1 MHVAI
6 LVTLYTAVIS
16 LITLLVQTINVAF
29 PDTLEYQYAYTGY
42 TSGMRFA
49 VASLII
55 VFPVFIFLSWW
66 NHRAIARAP
75 ELAGLGIRKWFS
87 YLTLFLAGAT
97 IIGDLIAFLNTF
109 LGGEIT
115 TRFVWKVLAV
125 LVVSL
130 FVFVYHLVELRK
142 TVISR
147 PVYRTFSSLAALLVI
162 AGIVWSF
169 MVMGSPTTQ
178 RDLRF
183 DQQRLYDLQNIQQ
196 MVVNQW
202 QSAGKLPVALVE
214 LEDSISGWKVPL
226 DPDTKTA
233 YEYQKKGTLAFELCA
248 TFTLSSSVANSQNK
262 MTVPYPVGGGVNENW
277 DHTTGRVC
285 FERTIDPTRYPVYKP
300 SPGVPVPIR

>member
-1 MHVAI
+1 MDTPKLTAKDFFLHVAI

-196 MVVNQW
+196 MV
-202 QSAGKLPVALVE
+202 E
-214 LEDSISGWKVPL
+214 
-226 DPDTKTA
+226 T
-233 YEYQKKGTLAFELCA
+233 
-248 TFTLSSSVANSQNK
+248 
-262 MTVPYPVGGGVNENW
+262 
-277 DHTTGRVC
+277 
-285 FERTIDPTRYPVYKP
+285 
-300 SPGVPVPIR
+300 